1 MKGGAAGRVMG
12 VALLFVASLAAADSP
27 FDPGAG
33 YDASNSVDAPTMLPG
48 FGAYS
53 GDLPASDADWYAVDS
68 TASAACIVL
77 EAVANVGYDLTLA
90 TRGVSPHSIKTP
102 VPPNLGT
109 RIALAQPGVT
119 RTLVGIEGTPSV
131 SGNYEF
137 TVTRYTLESFTG
149 GDGGTS
155 GDAPSIPQ
163 GALPVK
169 GSCVK
174 GTVGL
179 KDSADVYAFNASM
192 GDQVVYSLA
201 ATGASSPSLRVLDA
215 TGAPLGTI
223 IGSGGIGSLS
233 VPSAGT
239 YYVAVSVPL
248 DSSSSGY
255 LVGLVGPD
263 PPPGSPCRPH
273 CMVS

>member
-1 MKGGAAGRVMG
+1 MV
-12 VALLFVASLAAADSP
+12 VALLFVASLATADSP

-33 YDASNSVDAPTMLPG
+33 HDASNTAEAPTALPA
-48 FGAYS
+48 FDRYS
-53 GDLPASDADWYAVDS
+53 GDLPAGDADWYAINS
-68 TASAACIVL
+68 SAAAACIVL

-90 TRGVSPHSIKTP
+90 TRGSAAHSIKSP
-102 VPPNLGT
+102 VAPNLWT
-109 RIALAQPGVT
+109 RLTLAQPGVT
-119 RTLVGIEGTPSV
+119 RTLVGIEGTPTA
-131 SGNYEF
+131 SGNYELA
-137 TVTRYTLESFTG
+137 VTRHTLESFTG
-149 GDGGTS
+149 MDGGTA

-169 GSCVK
+169 GSCFK

-192 GDQVVYSLA
+192 GDQIVYSLA

-215 TGAPLGTI
+215 TGAPLGNI
-223 IGSGGIGSLS
+223 IGSGGVGTLS

-273 CMVS
+273 CMVN